1 MYNPYSG
8 NNNNNNNTYTRVKFQ
23 KTGNLNRLQVFSH
36 HHPRYTF
43 IFFLSRKK
51 SPTSLPRYYISHSHP
66 RSTTSSSLRTRTI
79 YAQPPIIYYRYVAV
93 RHRGP
98 CYYYYY
104 LMPAKRSGSGSCSK
118 VHPPHGCT
126 RP

>member
-43 IFFLSRKK
+43 IFFFYREKNLPPRSHGT
-51 SPTSLPRYYISHSHP
+51 TSLTPTRSRPRRPLYVHERFTRSH
-66 RSTTSSSLRTRTI
+66 RLF
-79 YAQPPIIYYRYVAV
+79 IIGMSPSA
-93 RHRGP
+93 
-98 CYYYYY
+98 
-104 LMPAKRSGSGSCSK
+104 AE
-118 VHPPHGCT
+118 VHVIIIIII
-126 RP
+126 